1 MPHTPIELD
10 LDTLSRWPDV
20 TADNL
25 QAVDATDRLLLDEA
39 ATAIEAL
46 GDGELVIIGD
56 RYGALTLG
64 AAARFGADGIR
75 VQQDLLIGEQA
86 LRANAE
92 IDGLQDRFT
101 NLPLGAELLRGA
113 RVVLV
118 QLPRQLAA
126 LTEIAEAVA
135 AYAADDVRVF
145 AGGRLKHMS
154 ASMNERL
161 AACFGDV
168 HASLARQKSRLLI
181 ASGPVRPAGDVD
193 RFTRTEIADL
203 GLTVASTGS
212 TFAGASLDIG
222 TRHLLSFLDEFPAD
236 AGVAIDLGCGTGLIA
251 AAVAARLPEARV
263 IATDISTDAVA
274 SATET
279 ARINGLADRIEV
291 VRDVALS
298 TQPDASADLI
308 LLNPPFHTG
317 ATVHAG
323 LARELFT
330 DAARVLRPGGQLWT
344 VYNSHLGYRGSL
356 TEIVGATVQ
365 RGQNPKF
372 TVTRS
377 TKA

>member
-101 NLPLGAELLRGA
+101 NLPLGADLLRGA

-161 AACFGDV
+161 AASFGDV

-181 ASGPVRPAGDVD
+181 ASGPVRPSGDVD

-222 TRHLLSFLDEFPAD
+222 TRHLLSFLDEFPTD
-236 AGVAIDLGCGTGLIA
+236 ARVAIDLGCGTGLIA
-251 AAVAARLPEARV
+251 AAVARQLPEARV

-298 TQPDASADLI
+298 AQPDASADLI